1 MIVRN
6 PYINGTTISGEAGT
20 HDVINPF
27 SGAVIGSVGYC
38 SNEQIDSAIASA
50 ASAFQ
55 AKELTTATRSEIL
68 SNAAKLLSDLSEECA
83 RLITAESGKP
93 IAYSRIEVSRGIFTL
108 EASAKAAI
116 ASENVFDVDAMGAS
130 NAAGKDISFRY
141 FPAGPVAAI
150 TPFNFPLNLA
160 LHKVAPAIGC
170 GCPVLLKPPPQTPL
184 TAFFLCDILA
194 QSGLPAGWLN
204 VVPCENDVAQ
214 AMIQDER
221 IKTVSFTGSAVVGW
235 KLKELVPKKKVTLE
249 LGGNAAIIVDE
260 VKDWDKLIKSMC
272 VAGFYYAGQVCI
284 SLQRLLVAN
293 HLYDELLER
302 LLATVAE
309 IKVGDPLNDDVLVG
323 PMISEKEA
331 KRAWGWVAEAQGLG
345 ATRHTGE
352 YRAPNWITPVVMTNV
367 PIESNLYKEEAFSPV
382 VLAESYDYFEEA
394 LRKVNSSRYG
404 LQTGVYTSDAEKI
417 QLAYNTLEVGGVI
430 VNDTTT
436 FRVDTM
442 PYGGVKDSGFGR
454 EGVEWAMREMSE
466 VRVLVV

>member
-1 MIVRN
+1 MIVRH
-6 PYINGTTISGEAGT
+6 PYINGVTMAGEAGL
-20 HDVINPF
+20 HDVSNPF
-27 SGAVIGSVGYC
+27 NGAVIGSVGYC
-38 SNEQIDSAIASA
+38 SSKQIDSALASA
-50 ASAFQ
+50 ASVFQ
-55 AKELTTATRSEIL
+55 AKELDAAKRSEIL

-83 RLITAESGKP
+83 RLITTESGKP
-93 IAYSRIEVSRGIFTL
+93 IAYSRIEVSRGVFTL

-116 ASENVFDVDAMGAS
+116 SSEDVFDVDSMGAS
-130 NAAGKDISFRY
+130 NAVGKDISFRY

-184 TAFFLCDILA
+184 TAFFLSDILA
-194 QSGLPAGWLN
+194 QSGLPEGWLN

-249 LGGNAAIIVDE
+249 LGGNAAIIIDE
-260 VKDWDKLIKSMC
+260 VKDWDKLIKSLC

-293 HLYDELLER
+293 NLYDELMER
-302 LLATVAE
+302 LLAAVLE
-309 IKVGDPLNDDVLVG
+309 IQTGDPMKEDILLG

-331 KRAWGWVAEAQGLG
+331 KRAWGWIEEAIEMG
-345 ATRHTGE
+345 AVKHSGE
-352 YRAPNWITPVVMTNV
+352 FKAPNWITPVVMTNV
-367 PIESNLYKEEAFSPV
+367 SSEATLYKEEAFSPV
-382 VLAESYDYFEEA
+382 VLVEPYEHFEEA
-394 LRKVNSSRYG
+394 LRIVNSSRYG
-404 LQTGVYTSDAEKI
+404 LQTGVYTSDAERI

-430 VNDTTT
+430 INDTTT

-466 VRVLVV
+466 VKVLIV